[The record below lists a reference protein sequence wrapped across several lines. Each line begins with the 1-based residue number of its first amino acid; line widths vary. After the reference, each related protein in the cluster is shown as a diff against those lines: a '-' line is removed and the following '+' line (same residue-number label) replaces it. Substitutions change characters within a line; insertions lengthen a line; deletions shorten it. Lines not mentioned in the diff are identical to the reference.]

1 MRTVRRV
8 TVILLMAM
16 VAVACSGTDDEDNA
30 NTQTGGQTNTTAAV
44 TGNPNAELKVGAVDD
59 QYILAPT
66 ATNDATIGVYPTN
79 ANIVEGLVS
88 LSADYKVVPALA
100 TSWEFRPPTTWRFH
114 LRTGVKFHDGQPF
127 NAQAVKTGL
136 FDRLAKVGGG
146 TIKSGPNAAVV
157 VDDNTID
164 FTPTVTNL
172 RVPEQ
177 LVHPQNEVIAPGSDL
192 TKKPVGTGPFRFVE
206 YQPKERIVVERNP
219 DYWGEKA
226 KVAKIT
232 FRFYPDANARRLALE
247 SGEVDA
253 IFDVPHQDVAGLK
266 NKGFDIQTSQV
277 GAYDTLL
284 ANIHGKPGFD
294 ILSDVNVRQAIATG
308 IDRQKLISGVL
319 DGLATPDQTI
329 VPPSALAP
337 YTSTVKGFTFD
348 LNKAKSMLD
357 AAGWTAGAG
366 GIRAKAGRQLKL
378 TLVTGFPSAAALAPI
393 PTFLQAAFKD
403 LGIDLAIT
411 ERPDAASYQ
420 AVMAAGD
427 GDLFIEQGNQNDAN
441 SGFLPTLLFFT
452 GPGSSGGGDY
462 QKLFGPGG
470 AFDQKL
476 APALTEPN
484 ADTVRKEVAEAMH
497 EFIDVQAVGIP
508 LAGVYRVYG
517 LNKKVKGFVPY
528 PAFLHV
534 RWDTVSVTS

>member
-1 MRTVRRV
+1 LRKSVRF
-8 TVILLMAM
+8 LGL
-16 VAVACSGTDDEDNA
+16 AVALLLIGTACGGGNDNKSSGQA
-30 NTQTGGQTNTTAAV
+30 ASTTVAAAT
-44 TGNPNAELKVGAVDD
+44 TGNPNAELRVGAVDD
-59 QYILAPT
+59 QYVVAPT
-66 ATNDATIGVYPTN
+66 ATNDATIGVYPVN

-88 LSADYKVVPALA
+88 LSPDYKVLPALA
-100 TSWEFRPPTTWRFH
+100 TSWEFRAPNTWRFH
-114 LRTGVKFHDGQPF
+114 LRTGVKFQDGQPF

-146 TIKSGPNAAVV
+146 TIKSGPNSAVV

-164 FTPTVTNL
+164 FTPTVPNL

-192 TKKPVGTGPFRFVE
+192 TKKPVGTGPFTFVE
-206 YQPKERIVVERNP
+206 YLPKERIVVQRNP
-219 DYWGEKA
+219 DYWGPKA

-253 IFDVPHQDVAGLK
+253 IYDVPHQDVAGLK
-266 NKGFDIQTSQV
+266 SKGFNIQTSSV

-308 IDRQKLISGVL
+308 IDRNKLISGVL

-357 AAGWTAGAG
+357 TAGWTVGAG
-366 GIRAKAGRQLKL
+366 GIRAKAGRPLKL

-393 PTFLQAAFKD
+393 PTYLQSAFKD

-411 ERPDAASYQ
+411 ERPDSASYQ

-462 QKLFGPGG
+462 QKLFAPGG
-470 AFDQKL
+470 KFDELL

-484 ADTVRKEVAEAMH
+484 PDTVRKEVADAMH

-508 LAGVYRVYG
+508 LAGVYRIYG
-517 LNKKVKGFVPY
+517 LSKKVQGFVPY

-534 RWDTVSVTS
+534 RWDTVSLTS

>member
-1 MRTVRRV
+1 MRNIRRITAV
-8 TVILLMAM
+8 LLMAL
-16 VAVACSGTDDEDNA
+16 VAVACSSTDDEDNA
-30 NTQTGGQTNTTAAV
+30 TTGGQTNTSASAA
-44 TGNPNAELKVGAVDD
+44 GNPNAELKIGAVDD

-66 ATNDATIGVYPTN
+66 ATNDATIGVYPVNTN
-79 ANIVEGLVS
+79 VVETLAV
-88 LSADYKVVPALA
+88 LSADYKVVPNLA
-100 TSWEFRPPTTWRFH
+100 TSWEFRAPNTWRFK
-114 LRTGVKFHDGQPF
+114 LRQGVKFHDGQPF

-136 FDRLAKVGGG
+136 FDRLAKVRGG
-146 TIKSGPNAAVV
+146 TLKAGPDSAVV
-157 VDDNTID
+157 VDEYTID
-164 FTPTVTNL
+164 FTPTTPNL

-177 LVHPQNEVIAPGSDL
+177 MVHPQNEVIAPGSDL

-226 KVAKIT
+226 KVAKMT

-247 SGEVDA
+247 SGEVDV
-253 IFDVPHQDVAGLK
+253 IYDVPHQDVAGLK
-266 NKGFDIQTSQV
+266 NKGFDIQTSNV
-277 GAYDTLL
+277 GAYDALY
-284 ANIHGKPGFD
+284 ANIHGKAGFD
-294 ILSDVNVRQAIATG
+294 ILSDVNVRQAISMG
-308 IDRQKLISGVL
+308 IDRPKLIAGVL
-319 DGLATPDQTI
+319 DGLATADQTI

-337 YTSTVKGFTFD
+337 YTSTVKGFAFD

-357 AAGWTAGAG
+357 TAGWTVGSG

-393 PTFLQAAFKD
+393 PTYLQAAMKD

-411 ERPDAASYQ
+411 ERPDSASYQ

-427 GDLFIEQGNQNDAN
+427 GDLFLEQGSQNDAN

-462 QKLFGPGG
+462 QKLFAPGG
-470 AFDQKL
+470 AFDAKL
-476 APALTEPN
+476 APTLTEPN
-484 ADTVRKEVAEAMH
+484 ADTVRRLVAEAMH

-508 LAGVYRVYG
+508 LAGIYRVYG
-517 LNKKVKGFVPY
+517 LNKKVKGFVPH